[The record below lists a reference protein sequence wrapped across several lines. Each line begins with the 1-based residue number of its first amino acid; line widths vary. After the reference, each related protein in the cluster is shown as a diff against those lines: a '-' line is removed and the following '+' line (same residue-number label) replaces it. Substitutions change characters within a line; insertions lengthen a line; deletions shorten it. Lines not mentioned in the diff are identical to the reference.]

1 MLLVVLGNNSRL
13 FELKTSPDAL
23 QKQKTIRSVKKMSVT
38 T

>member
-1 MLLVVLGNNSRL
+1 MLLVVLGIAGY